1 MRILPIALVDPTAT
15 TGELVERAH
24 RSSRITHGA
33 PACVVACALYVLV
46 ARELL
51 AVHADRA
58 SALDAALELLRAEYR
73 SIGEASLIEALDG
86 LLAWPGR
93 EGHRRRLPATV
104 VRAVQYGDDT
114 DTTAAIAGGLA
125 GLHFGADSIPA
136 DWLSGLRGRAVVD
149 PLLDRLLRRLDAS
162 REPSLPA
169 MDPDFT
175 FSMSDLDR
183 IYDRQEWVRIH
194 RS

>member
-1 MRILPIALVDPTAT
+1 
-15 TGELVERAH
+15 
-24 RSSRITHGA
+24 
-33 PACVVACALYVLV
+33 VVACALYVLV

-51 AVHADRA
+51 AGQADRA
-58 SALDAALELLRAEYR
+58 AALDAALELLRAEYR
-73 SIGEASLIEALDG
+73 SIGEAPLTEALDG

-93 EGHRRRLPATV
+93 EGRGHVSDSFWSAWDAFVTAADYRSSV

-149 PLLDRLLRRLDAS
+149 PLLDRLLRRADAS

-183 IYDRQEWVRIH
+183 IYDRAEWVRIH